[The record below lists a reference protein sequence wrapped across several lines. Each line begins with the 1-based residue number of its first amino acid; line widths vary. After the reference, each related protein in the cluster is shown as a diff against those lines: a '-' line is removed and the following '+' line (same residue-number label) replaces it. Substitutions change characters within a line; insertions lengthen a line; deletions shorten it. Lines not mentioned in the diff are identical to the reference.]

1 VSQHSSYIEWHDGKK
16 YPVQKKVL
24 RDGFGNSWS
33 IKCFLCKKN
42 TMEIVRPGKVQC
54 TNGC

>member
-1 VSQHSSYIEWHDGKK
+1 MSQHSSYIEWHDGKK